1 MTTVE
6 TKVNNESEGATV
18 LSLADFDA
26 CILDAPIAALNRIDM
41 GSVSLAYH
49 QASTTA
55 SSPSKEVFHFLGE
68 IAGIH
73 LSPAERGTVWKP
85 GISFTNK
92 RSMIP
97 SDIRGAQSNVLE
109 AALSRVEHPALRARI
124 ADIVWTNDM
133 RKSVVAKIAIDAYCD
148 CVEGLI
154 NGSLKPAHP
163 IDGLDL
169 IDTQT
174 PAHRALQ
181 IASAITKRGTPLP
194 SRVITVLTALYCEAV
209 GNRQPVILSRI
220 AQLCVDHEIIEV
232 KQAATDLEAAANA
245 KPDIYPDA
253 IRMALD
259 FAGVLYKRG
268 GDPVS
273 ERRCQLGAVRQM
285 LRMRDQ
291 CPQAG
296 AKASWV
302 MEALQRLRHIK
313 CEEAMALEDDLEGE
327 LRRLQRASVREMGTF
342 AIDIEVPAERDR
354 MIEVFSGM
362 DFSTALKSFALL
374 DGSPK
379 IEDLKA
385 QAFEHGQKSAL
396 SATMGVKHVDD
407 EGKTVVNTAGAGSG
421 EPPDDWYIS
430 MIARIESL
438 RRAITAANHIEPI
451 RLHINGKVSIEER
464 HFNPIVWQSPFVPHL
479 QAPLYALGFAR
490 FFQGDFPSA
499 AHLLIPQLE
508 PSLRHILKAHGAD
521 PTKRR
526 GDATEENRS
535 LDAIIGIHRA
545 KLIEIFGAP
554 LLEEMDRIFN
564 IQPGPTLRHDVA
576 HGQLSAGQW
585 YSPDVIYACW
595 LLYRV
600 CCLFL
605 MENWDE
611 WVRPGLAIEEPGR

>member
-1 MTTVE
+1 VSIE
-6 TKVNNESEGATV
+6 NEGPPV
-18 LSLADFDA
+18 VPLADFDA
-26 CILDAPIAALNRIDM
+26 CVMNAPIATLNQIDM
-41 GSVSLAYH
+41 PSVSLAYQ
-49 QASTTA
+49 QASATT
-55 SSPSKEVFHFLGE
+55 SSPSKEVFRLLAE
-68 IAGIH
+68 ITGIH
-73 LSPAERGTVWKP
+73 LHPGERGKVWGP
-85 GISFTNK
+85 GTSFENR

-97 SDIRGAQSNVLE
+97 SDIRGEQSDVLE
-109 AALSRVEHPALRARI
+109 AALPRVEHPALRARI

-133 RKSVVAKIAIDAYCD
+133 RKSGVAKTAIDAYCD

-169 IDTQT
+169 IDAQT

-194 SRVITVLTALYCEAV
+194 DRVIAVLTVLYGEALKN
-209 GNRQPVILSRI
+209 GQPVILSRI
-220 AQLCVDHEIIEV
+220 AQLCFENKIIEP
-232 KQAATDLEAAANA
+232 KRAATDLETAANA

-268 GDPVS
+268 GDPES

-291 CPQAG
+291 CNQAG

-313 CEEAMALEDDLEGE
+313 SDEAVALENDLEGE
-327 LRRLQRASVREMGTF
+327 LRRLQRASLREMGTF
-342 AIDIEVPAERDR
+342 AVNIEVPAERDR
-354 MIEVFSGM
+354 IIEMFSQM

-374 DGSPK
+374 DNSPK
-379 IEDLKA
+379 MEDLKA
-385 QAFEHGQKSAL
+385 EALKHGQKSPM
-396 SATMGVKHVDD
+396 SAMTGVKHIDD
-407 EGKTVVNTAGAGSG
+407 EGKTVVTTAGAGSG
-421 EPPDDWYIS
+421 EPPDDWYLN
-430 MIARIESL
+430 MIARLESF
-438 RRAITAANHIEPI
+438 RRAMVAANNIEPV
-451 RLHINGKVSIEER
+451 RLRINDTVAIEER
-464 HFNPIVWQSPFVPHL
+464 HFNPIVWQSAFVPHL

-508 PSLRHILKAHGAD
+508 PSLRHILKAHGTD

-526 GDATEENRS
+526 DDATEEDRS
-535 LDAIIGIHRA
+535 LDAIIGNHRA
-545 KLIEIFGAP
+545 ELVDILGTP
-554 LLEEMDRIFN
+554 LLEELDRVFN
-564 IQPGPTLRHDVA
+564 IHPGPALRHDVA
-576 HGQLSAGQW
+576 HGQLSAGQC

-605 MENWDE
+605 IEKWDE
-611 WVRPGLAIEEPGR
+611 WVRPGLEIEEPGR